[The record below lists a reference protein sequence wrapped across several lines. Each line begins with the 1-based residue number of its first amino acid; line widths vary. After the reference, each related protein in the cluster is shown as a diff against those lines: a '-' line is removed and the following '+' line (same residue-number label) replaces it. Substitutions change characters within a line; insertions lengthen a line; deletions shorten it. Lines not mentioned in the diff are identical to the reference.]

1 MVCKTSSRNAGYLLL
16 ATTKHGRLLGSGFE
30 NEAIWSQFSECL
42 LASVVVRT
50 KHGVQNQ
57 FSECWLFATGDNEAW
72 KIAGQ
77 WV

>member
-1 MVCKTSSRNAGYLLL
+1 MGRVLCKSIPRNAAYL
-16 ATTKHGRLLGSGFE
+16 
-30 NEAIWSQFSECL
+30 
-42 LASVVVRT
+42 VVVRT

-57 FSECWLFATGDNEAW
+57 FSECWLFTAGDNEAW